1 MRIAIFV
8 VLFLWVGIGYAQM
21 MPDPDAN
28 TTVANPAY
36 KSKHPRI
43 AIDQAHGNI
52 HTKDGL
58 FRPFAQLATN
68 DGYEVVTNVKSFTKG
83 SLQDIDVL
91 VISNPLGN
99 LSNDNNNS
107 TPAFTQSE
115 CDAVYD
121 WVQHG
126 GSLFL
131 IADHA
136 PIGDAAQPLAQR
148 FGATLGNNFVFD
160 TNPDNFT
167 SDDVTQL
174 VFSDH
179 NHLLGASPIMQG
191 RSESERLHRLVAFT
205 GESVSI
211 PKDATVLLI
220 LSPTAGVVS
229 RGSELQPM
237 FDKDAAKAKA
247 AREAALKRPPAG
259 AQGMAVTFS
268 SGKGRIVISG
278 EAGMMTA
285 QVFKDKQKDGSEKI
299 VGAMGWEVPG
309 NDDRQYVLN
318 ILHWLSGALQ

>member
-1 MRIAIFV
+1 MRIAAFA
-8 VLFLWVGIGYAQM
+8 LFLLLGVGQAQM
-21 MPDPDAN
+21 IADPNADAS
-28 TTVANPAY
+28 VANPAY
-36 KSKHPRI
+36 KTTHPRI

-58 FRPFAQLATN
+58 FKPFAQLAAN
-68 DGYEVVTNVKSFTKG
+68 DGYQVIANTNSFTREGLK
-83 SLQDIDVL
+83 DIDVL

-107 TPAFTQSE
+107 TPAFTGAE
-115 CDAVYD
+115 CDAVYN
-121 WVQHG
+121 WVQGG

-148 FGATLGNNFVFD
+148 FGTTLGNNFVFD
-160 TNPDNFT
+160 ITPDNFT
-167 SDDVTQL
+167 SDDVTEL
-174 VFSDH
+174 VFSDR
-179 NHLLGASPIMQG
+179 NHLLGQSPIMQG
-191 RSESERLHRLVAFT
+191 RSESERVHRLVAFT

-211 PKDATVLLI
+211 PKGATALLI

-229 RGSELQPM
+229 TGSELKPM
-237 FDKDAAKAKA
+237 FAKDAAEAKA
-247 AREAALKRPPAG
+247 GREAALKRAPAG
-259 AQGMAVTFS
+259 AQGMAVAFP
-268 SGKGRIVISG
+268 SGKGRVVISG

-285 QVFKDKQKDGSEKI
+285 QVFKEKQKDGSEKI

-318 ILHWLSGALQ
+318 ILHWLSDALQ

>member
-1 MRIAIFV
+1 MRIAAF
-8 VLFLWVGIGYAQM
+8 VLFLSVGIGQSQM
-21 MPDPDAN
+21 VADPNADA
-28 TTVANPAY
+28 TVANPAY
-36 KSKHPRI
+36 NTAHPRI

-58 FRPFAQLATN
+58 FFPFAQLAAN
-68 DGYEVVTNVKSFTKG
+68 DGYQIVANVKSFTKD
-83 SLQDIDVL
+83 SLKNIDVL

-107 TPAFTQSE
+107 SPAFTQAE

-136 PIGDAAQPLAQR
+136 PIGDAAQPLAKR

-167 SDDVTQL
+167 SDDVTEL
-174 VFSDH
+174 VFSDR
-179 NHLLGASPIMQG
+179 NHLLGQSPIMQG
-191 RSESERLHRLVAFT
+191 RGESERLHRLVAFT
-205 GESVSI
+205 GESVSL
-211 PKDATVLLI
+211 PKGATALLI
-220 LSPTAGVVS
+220 LSPTAGLVS
-229 RGSELQPM
+229 TGSGLQPM
-237 FDKDAAKAKA
+237 FDKDPAKAQA
-247 AREAALKRPPAG
+247 SREAALKKAPAG
-259 AQGMAVTFS
+259 AQTMAVAFP
-268 SGKGRIVISG
+268 SGKGRVVISG

-285 QVFKDKQKDGSEKI
+285 QVFEEKQKDGSAKI
-299 VGAMGWEVPG
+299 AGAMGWEVPG

>member
-1 MRIAIFV
+1 MKNIV
-8 VLFLWVGIGYAQM
+8 LVLLFLAAVGQAQM
-21 MPDPDAN
+21 KPDPKADTA
-28 TTVANPAY
+28 VANPTY
-36 KSKHPRI
+36 KTSHPRL

-52 HTKDGL
+52 HTKDEL
-58 FRPFAQLATN
+58 FQPFAQLAAN
-68 DGYEVVTNVKSFTKG
+68 DGYQVSANVNHFTKD
-83 SLQDIDVL
+83 SLKDIDVL
-91 VISNPLGN
+91 VISNPLGE

-107 TPAFTQSE
+107 TPAFTHAE

-148 FGATLGNNFVFD
+148 FGTTLGNNVVFD
-160 TNPDNFT
+160 TNADNFT
-167 SDDVTQL
+167 DEGPTVL
-174 VFSDH
+174 VFSDR
-179 NHLLGASPIMQG
+179 NHLLGKSPILLG
-191 RSESERLHRLVAFT
+191 RNESERIHLLVAFT

-211 PKDATVLLI
+211 PKGSTALLI

-229 RGSELQPM
+229 NGQDVEPM

-247 AREAALKRPPAG
+247 AREAALKKSPAG
-259 AQGMAVTFS
+259 SQGMAIAFP
-268 SGKGRIVISG
+268 SGKGRVVISG

-285 QVFKDKQKDGSEKI
+285 QVFEKKQPDGSVTI
-299 VGAMGWEVPG
+299 AGVMGWEVPG

>member
-1 MRIAIFV
+1 MKII
-8 VLFLWVGIGYAQM
+8 VLVLLSSLAVCQAQM
-21 MPDPDAN
+21 APDPKADP
-28 TTVANPAY
+28 TVQNPAY
-36 KSKHPRI
+36 KTSHPKL

-58 FRPFAQLATN
+58 FQPFAQLAAN
-68 DGYEVVTNVKSFTKG
+68 DGYQVVANTNDFTKD
-83 SLQDIDVL
+83 SLKGIDVL

-107 TPAFTQSE
+107 TPAFTQAE

-148 FGATLGNNFVFD
+148 FGTTLGNNVVFD

-167 SDDVTQL
+167 GEGPTVL
-174 VFSDH
+174 VFSDR
-179 NHLLGASPIMQG
+179 NHLLGKSPIIQG
-191 RSESERLHRLVAFT
+191 RSESERIHLLVAFT

-211 PKDATVLLI
+211 PKGATALLI

-229 RGSELQPM
+229 NGKDIEPM

-247 AREAALKRPPAG
+247 AREAALKKAAAG
-259 AQGMAVTFS
+259 AQAMAIAFA
-268 SGKGRIVISG
+268 SGKGHVVISG

-285 QVFKDKQKDGSEKI
+285 QVFEQKQKDGSVKI
-299 VGAMGWEVPG
+299 VGTMGWEVPG

>member
-1 MRIAIFV
+1 MKII
-8 VLFLWVGIGYAQM
+8 VLVLISSLAVWQAQM
-21 MPDPDAN
+21 MPDPKADA
-28 TTVANPAY
+28 TVANPAY
-36 KSKHPRI
+36 KTSHPKL

-58 FRPFAQLATN
+58 FQPFAQLAAN
-68 DGYEVVTNVKSFTKG
+68 DGYQVVANTNAFTQDSLKG
-83 SLQDIDVL
+83 IDVL
-91 VISNPLGN
+91 VISNPLGT
-99 LSNDNNNS
+99 LSNDNSNS
-107 TPAFTQSE
+107 TPAFTPAE

-126 GSLFL
+126 GTLFL

-148 FGATLGNNFVFD
+148 FGTTLGNNVVFD

-167 SDDVTQL
+167 EDHATVL
-174 VFSDH
+174 VFSDR
-179 NHLLGASPIMQG
+179 NHFLGQSPIMQG
-191 RSESERLHRLVAFT
+191 RNDAERIHRLVAFT

-211 PKDATVLLI
+211 PKGATALLI

-229 RGSELQPM
+229 NGQDLEPM

-247 AREAALKRPPAG
+247 AREAALKRAPAG
-259 AQGMAVTFS
+259 AQSMAVAFL
-268 SGKGRIVISG
+268 SGKGRVVISG

-285 QVFKDKQKDGSEKI
+285 QVFEEKQKDGSMKV

-318 ILHWLSGALQ
+318 ILHWLSGEIQ

>member
-1 MRIAIFV
+1 MRIV
-8 VLFLWVGIGYAQM
+8 VLLLLSSVALCQSQM
-21 MPDPDAN
+21 VPDPKADTA
-28 TTVANPAY
+28 VANPVY
-36 KSKHPRI
+36 KTSHPKL

-58 FRPFAQLATN
+58 FQAFAQLAAN
-68 DGYEVVTNVKSFTKG
+68 DGYHVVANVNSFTKD
-83 SLQDIDVL
+83 SLKGIDVL
-91 VISNPLGN
+91 VISNPLGT

-107 TPAFTQSE
+107 TPAFTQAE

-148 FGATLGNNFVFD
+148 FGTTLGNNVVFD
-160 TNPDNFT
+160 TNSDNFT
-167 SDDVTQL
+167 DDHATVL
-174 VFSDH
+174 VFSDS
-179 NHLLGASPIMQG
+179 NHLLGQSPIMQG
-191 RSESERLHRLVAFT
+191 RNEAERIHRLVAFT

-211 PKDATVLLI
+211 PKGATALLI

-229 RGSELQPM
+229 NGQDVEPM

-247 AREAALKRPPAG
+247 AREAALKRSPAG
-259 AQGMAVTFS
+259 AQAMAIAFA
-268 SGKGRIVISG
+268 SGKGRVVISG

-285 QVFKDKQKDGSEKI
+285 QLFEEKQKDGSEKI
-299 VGAMGWEVPG
+299 VGTMGWEVPG